1 MPWGAPLRWSAG
13 RCLRREPQPPAQHGS
28 CAAERCRSRLP
39 VRPGQR
45 LPPCMYS
52 GGTSRHLFWSPQ
64 SQARARN
71 LSSCCHLCRWRRY
84 IDVEWPPEDY
94 HRWQRTRVQ
103 RTMHPVPFELKA
115 LSAEQR
121 VVDTS
126 LCHRHLLYGRHLHGT
141 ALDTSLCLERAKGAI
156 SNTHASSLSSYDSPP
171 PACRATSFHLATLYL
186 GRGMGR

>member
-1 MPWGAPLRWSAG
+1 M
-13 RCLRREPQPPAQHGS
+13 
-28 CAAERCRSRLP
+28 RCRALP
-39 VRPGQR
+39 
-45 LPPCMYS
+45 LKTT
-52 GGTSRHLFWSPQ
+52 GTSRPKAATLHVFRRYLETSLLVTTVP
-64 SQARARN
+64 SARARSELV
-71 LSSCCHLCRWRRY
+71 LSPLSLAS